1 MVSFTI
7 SEGKVEKMAIVGD
20 LRTTSSEV
28 LCMLYVIYKAI
39 SRSREEAGEMFKE
52 YIESAIKDGIVFC
65 DEDEREKIIEKKAKE
80 KNKEVTAEI
89 EQLLR
94 EIRRKK

>member
-20 LRTTSSEV
+20 LKTTFSEV
-28 LCMLYVIYKAI
+28 VCMLYVIHKAI
-39 SRSREEAGEMFKE
+39 SKSSEEAGETFKG
-52 YIESAIKDGIVFC
+52 YIESAIKDGFVFC
-65 DEDEREKIIEKKAKE
+65 DEDEREKIIEKKSKD
-80 KNKEVTAEI
+80 VTAEI

>member
-7 SEGKVEKMAIVGD
+7 REGKVEEMAIVGD
-20 LRTTSSEV
+20 LHTISSEV
-28 LCMLYVIYKAI
+28 VCMLYVIYKAI
-39 SRSREEAGEMFKE
+39 SKSSEEAGETFKG

-65 DEDEREKIIEKKAKE
+65 DEDERKKIIEKKSKD
-80 KNKEVTAEI
+80 VTAEI

>member
-7 SEGKVEKMAIVGD
+7 NEGKAEKMAIVGD
-20 LRTTSSEV
+20 LQTTCSEV
-28 LCMLYVIYKAI
+28 FCTLYVIYKAI
-39 SRSREEAGEMFKE
+39 SKSNEEAGEMFKE

-65 DEDEREKIIEKKAKE
+65 DEDEREKIIEEKAKE
-80 KNKEVTAEI
+80 KDKDMTAEI

-94 EIRRKK
+94 EIKRKK